1 MEQVRDITDEGQVAD
16 YLRRVLK
23 KEAFDNSGLVYGMGH
38 AVYTLSDPRAVICK
52 KYARDLADGTE
63 YQQEFEL
70 IETIERLT
78 PELFEEARGSR
89 KAICANIDMYSG
101 LVYTML
107 GIPEELYTPL
117 FATARMAGWAA
128 HRFEEIVE
136 GKRIIRPAYKAINS
150 TRSYISM
157 DEREQAVQ
165 EEVVEE
171 IDQVQAF
178 YND

>member
-1 MEQVRDITDEGQVAD
+1 MNG
-16 YLRRVLK
+16 
-23 KEAFDNSGLVYGMGH
+23 S
-38 AVYTLSDPRAVICK
+38 SSSS
-52 KYARDLADGTE
+52 
-63 YQQEFEL
+63 
-70 IETIERLT
+70 ETIERLT
-78 PELFEEARGSR
+78 PELFRELRGSR

-101 LVYTML
+101 LVYMML

-136 GKRIIRPAYKAINS
+136 GKRIIRPAYKAVNS
-150 TRSYISM
+150 SRSYVPM
-157 DEREQAVQ
+157 DEREQTVQ
-165 EEVVEE
+165 EEVVQE